1 MLGPY
6 AFMDCGDRTTLA
18 NATAGLVCQTVSWDL
33 VMVAK
38 TEPPLEILA
47 ARISLSP
54 SCVPDPPFTFSSST
68 STSDTASSGASSLE
82 ASLPS
87 CEFNGGAVVRDFA
100 SA

>member
-1 MLGPY
+1 
-6 AFMDCGDRTTLA
+6 MDCGDRTTLA
-18 NATAGLVCQTVSWDL
+18 SATAGLVCQTVSWDL

-38 TEPPLEILA
+38 MEPPLEILA

-54 SCVPDPPFTFSSST
+54 SCVSNRPFTFSSST
-68 STSDTASSGASSLE
+68 SFSDAVELGASSLE

-87 CEFNGGAVVRDFA
+87 CEFDGGVFERCFA